1 MQIRKSFALALT
13 FAAALCL
20 VSVGG
25 ARQASAAADEI
36 LVGTISEDDGFPGVC
51 AAPCFEVDKVNEVWY
66 PGNPDRP
73 AGTSCLASDNI
84 YTYTLTNIGGT
95 LPSPGINVTEFEV
108 AVDDALVT
116 SAGFIASGP
125 GEADGVSPVQPAIVS
140 PLDVVNWQFS
150 QSTSCPDCL
159 DEGKTSDVLYICS
172 PAASG
177 TSLDNVSVTAIIL
190 DAPGTCL
197 VPTQPPVV
205 GEPNP
210 CTIGFWK
217 NRYAEKNGLISFF
230 PGTDFGEVVAAALVL
245 SGGVFTS
252 ADGANCPNFDDLL
265 CALSSKGNRT
275 TAERGR
281 QQLAA
286 TLLNLAAGDLF
297 SDNGKCV
304 LFEENWVTSNA
315 CGDNLSVGTAVGNA
329 KTGVTSG
336 DTLAEHEALECL
348 DDLNNEIGV
357 IQYQP

>member
-1 MQIRKSFALALT
+1 MQIRKSFTLALA

-20 VSVGG
+20 VSVGS

-36 LVGTISEDDGFPGVC
+36 LTGTISEDDGLPGTC
-51 AAPCFEVDKVNEVWY
+51 TAPCFEIEKVNEVWY

-73 AGTSCLASDNI
+73 EGTTCQADENI
-84 YTYTLTNIGGT
+84 YTYTLTHIGGM
-95 LPSPGINVTEFEV
+95 LPSPGVNVTEFEV
-108 AVDDALVT
+108 AVDFDLVT
-116 SAGFIASGP
+116 TAGFIASGAGP
-125 GEADGVSPVQPAIVS
+125 ADGVSPLSTTVS
-140 PLDVVNWQFS
+140 PLDVVNWTFPQAS
-150 QSTSCPDCL
+150 SCPDCL
-159 DEGKTSDVLYICS
+159 NEGKTSDVLYICS
-172 PAASG
+172 SSASG
-177 TSLDNVSVTAIIL
+177 TSLDNVTVTAIVL

-230 PGTDFGEVVAAALVL
+230 PGTEFGDVVAAALAL

-252 ADGANCPNFDDLL
+252 ADGSNCPNFDDLL
-265 CALSSKGNRT
+265 CAVSSMGNRT

-286 TLLNLAAGDLF
+286 TLLNLAAGDDPP
-297 SDNGKCV
+297 DNGKCV
-304 LFEENWVTSNA
+304 LFEENWITSNA
-315 CGDNLSVGTAVGNA
+315 CGDGLSVGTAVGNA

-336 DTLAEHEALECL
+336 DSLSEHEALECL

-357 IQYQP
+357 IQSQP